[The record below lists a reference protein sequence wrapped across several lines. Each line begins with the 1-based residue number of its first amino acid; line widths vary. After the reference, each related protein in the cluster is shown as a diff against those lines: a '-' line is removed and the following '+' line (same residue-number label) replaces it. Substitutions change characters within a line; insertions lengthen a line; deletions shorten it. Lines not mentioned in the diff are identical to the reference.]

1 MFQSLRK
8 KLDRR
13 RSSVL
18 TPSEPESKRL
28 AIVLSGGGARSAYQA
43 GVLKFIAKE
52 LPDLKINVYTGVSA
66 GAINTIQLANHTG
79 SFQEKVDE
87 LVKIWQDVT
96 TEKVFESEDNLHLAW
111 RILKNKVASITDHDE
126 DQGGFRSLVD
136 TAPLEHFLKHHLK
149 TKDGSLPGI
158 AENLLKGEIESVA
171 ITTTNYSTSQN
182 ITWVQGGY
190 DYSWTRPHRRSV
202 HSNLSIDHIMASA
215 ALPFLF
221 PAVRIGNDW
230 HGDGGVRLA
239 APLSPALRL
248 GADKILTISNRY
260 NRTQLEGDTPDIR
273 GYPPAAQ
280 IMGVL
285 MSSIFLDMLERDATT
300 LRKINKMIDSMPPSV
315 NSNYRHVDMFIIR
328 PSQDLSA
335 FCANCQPRIS
345 GSFGSLVKR
354 LGTGK
359 TKTPEWLSMVMFE
372 PEYVEQLIEIG
383 EKDAAAHAEE
393 LLEFLDT
400 KSRSNQGNLKRV
412 GSEKV

>member
-1 MFQSLRK
+1 
-8 KLDRR
+8 
-13 RSSVL
+13 
-18 TPSEPESKRL
+18 
-28 AIVLSGGGARSAYQA
+28 
-43 GVLKFIAKE
+43 
-52 LPDLKINVYTGVSA
+52 
-66 GAINTIQLANHTG
+66 
-79 SFQEKVDE
+79 
-87 LVKIWQDVT
+87 
-96 TEKVFESEDNLHLAW
+96 
-111 RILKNKVASITDHDE
+111 
-126 DQGGFRSLVD
+126 
-136 TAPLEHFLKHHLK
+136 
-149 TKDGSLPGI
+149 
-158 AENLLKGEIESVA
+158 
-171 ITTTNYSTSQN
+171 
-182 ITWVQGGY
+182 
-190 DYSWTRPHRRSV
+190 
-202 HSNLSIDHIMASA
+202 
-215 ALPFLF
+215 
-221 PAVRIGNDW
+221 
-230 HGDGGVRLA
+230 VRLA

-300 LRKINKMIDSMPPSV
+300 VRKINKMVDSIPASA
-315 NSNYRHVDMFIIR
+315 NSNYRHVDMCIIR

-335 FCANCQPRIS
+335 FCANCQPNIS

-383 EKDAAAHAEE
+383 EKDAAAHADE

-400 KSRSNQGNLKRV
+400 QTASNTGQLKKV